1 MGYRL
6 LWKDTIREIYK
17 TKLRFFSLVVLTA
30 LGVGCFLGF
39 RTGLLSMEQ
48 WAENFFQETYFM
60 DLKIQSDLG
69 FTEEIVEEIRQIE
82 GVTSGETSFT
92 YEGYLEDEVVLV
104 QSIATTFTENTLH
117 QLHIIDGVYPTQWT
131 EVVVSPS
138 FLQGTSYQ
146 LGDSLQLQCVADN
159 QWYKVDV
166 TLVAVAQSPL
176 YFSNEGGVSYL
187 GLGRWNSLCFVTE
200 EFVQE
205 MEQVLGTQTPTVCY
219 LTVEEKQQDLVT
231 KRLQTLGQSHYES
244 QQTQAQLLGEEQAHN
259 KLEQWQVLK
268 QQLSLLE
275 DENLEQT
282 QRYETEIATAWATY
296 QQAQDQW
303 SEEEKEGARYE
314 ITLLEESYQLFLLFG
329 EQQIVQ
335 GQQQVELAKKHWEQ
349 AQRQL
354 LLWEQ
359 GGWVLTNRSDNL
371 WVASFQEEVLRW
383 SGVALVFPLIFYG
396 VSVVLS
402 ITTLWSMVQ
411 RQRNNNAIL
420 GAMGYYPWEIAL
432 KYVCYGG
439 LSGCLGG
446 LLGTGLGLYLLPT
459 LLYQLWSQSYALGAI
474 SYGWYPE
481 HTVPVVLATVLLLTL
496 TAFFVCICQ
505 PTNEPATLLRP
516 KAPKAGGRIF
526 LERWSILWVNL
537 TFRDQV
543 TLRNVC
549 RNPVRFWVSVGSIG
563 AITGVVVSSYG
574 LGEAVSLANHRQYE
588 EIYRHTTEIHL
599 VPQVTEGERLEVE
612 GVLSAYGFSGE
623 YTAFATQ
630 TVTSS
635 GRSDVQHDVQLA
647 TVEDGDALDLS
658 VNLRLNRYKPYNMPQ
673 TGAIIPF
680 KLSEELGLALGDTLV
695 LTGDFTAVDL
705 GKEGEQNKH
714 PQTIEVMVTAIAE
727 QYDNATIYMTHSYYN
742 RFVQTPVAV
751 NLFCINTQF
760 LQRENP
766 TQWEE
771 MMKRLL
777 ALDGVAEVKQLT
789 QMQESQSQTIAI
801 MKYSFYAVGGS
812 AFLLAFVVLSHLNVS
827 NLTARRGEL
836 ATLKVLGFTD
846 YELSAYIYREN
857 IILTFY
863 GVLLG
868 MFIGQNFHYYLVR
881 SLELPLI
888 MYFRGLD
895 VYRFLWGAITIVLF
909 AVVVNILDYKRMQ
922 KLPLTQEIHGLE

>member
-17 TKLRFFSLVVLTA
+17 TKLRFFSLVLLTA

-39 RTGLLSMEQ
+39 RTGIPSMEQ
-48 WAENFFQETYFM
+48 WAEDFFQETQFM

-69 FTEEIVEEIRQIE
+69 FTEEMVDDIRRIE
-82 GVTSGETSFT
+82 GVTRGEIAFT
-92 YEGYLEDEVVLV
+92 YEGYLEEEVVLL
-104 QSIATTFTENTLH
+104 QSIATTPTDQTLH
-117 QLHIIDGVYPTQWT
+117 QLRIIQGVYPTHWT
-131 EVVVSPS
+131 EVVVSPR
-138 FLQGTSYQ
+138 FLQGTGYQ
-146 LGDSLQLQCVADN
+146 LGDSLQLEYLVDN
-159 QWYKVDV
+159 QWYPVQV

-176 YFSNEGGVSYL
+176 YVSDEGGVSSL

-219 LTVEEKQQDLVT
+219 ITVEQGQEEQVAE
-231 KRLQTLGQSHYES
+231 RVQTLGQSHYES
-244 QQTQAQLLGEEQAHN
+244 QQTQAHLVGEAQAQRA
-259 KLEQWQVLK
+259 LEQWQAQE
-268 QQLSLLE
+268 QQLSLQE
-275 DENLEQT
+275 DENLAQA
-282 QRYETEIATAWATY
+282 QWYETEIATAWANY

-314 ITLLEESYQLFLLFG
+314 ITLLEESYQLSLLFG
-329 EQQIVQ
+329 EQQIAQ
-335 GQQQVELAKKHWEQ
+335 GQQQVEQGKKLWEQ
-349 AQRQL
+349 AQRHL
-354 LLWEQ
+354 LLLEQ
-359 GGWVLTNRSDNL
+359 GGWVITNRSDNP

-446 LLGTGLGLYLLPT
+446 LLGLVLGLYLLPT
-459 LLYQLWSQSYALGAI
+459 LLYQLWSQSYALGDI

-481 HTVPVVLATVLLLTL
+481 HSVPVVLATVLLLTL

-505 PTNEPATLLRP
+505 PTKEPATLLRP
-516 KAPKAGGRIF
+516 QAPKAGGRIF
-526 LERWSILWVNL
+526 LERWDILWVNL

-549 RNPVRFWVSVGSIG
+549 RNPLRFWVSVGSIG

-574 LGEAVSLANHRQYE
+574 LGEAVSLANQRQYE

-612 GVLSAYGFSGE
+612 GVLSAYGFSGN

-635 GRSDVQHDVQLA
+635 GRSEEQYDVELA

-680 KLSEELGLALGDTLV
+680 KLGEELGLALGDTLV
-695 LTGDFTAVDL
+695 LTGDFTAVDN
-705 GKEGEQNKH
+705 GKEGEQQN
-714 PQTIEVMVTAIAE
+714 PPTIEVMVTAIAE

-742 RFVQTPVAV
+742 RFVATPVAV
-751 NLFCINTQF
+751 NLFCLDTQS
-760 LQRENP
+760 LQAEHP

-771 MMKRLL
+771 MIKRLL

-789 QMQESQSQTIAI
+789 QAQDSENQTIAI

-827 NLTARRGEL
+827 NITARRGEL

-857 IILTFY
+857 MILTFY

-868 MFIGQNFHYYLVR
+868 MVIGQNFHYYLVR
-881 SLELPLI
+881 SLELPLL

-909 AVVVNILDYKRMQ
+909 AVVVNIMDYKRMQ